1 MVESMGIAAGV
12 ARDIDKVT
20 EQLKNVN
27 NNLDDTLRGLVDAS
41 SFAWFSYGMLCMTNV
56 IYYTDKFYWYFII
69 RDDVNIL
76 AFRTWWGV
84 SEFSRVVG
92 NYALWSIGLLFWGL
106 TFIPVPEMHALF
118 AGIATLILWFD
129 MIRLFGILILK
140 SLAFIMDDYSKQY
153 KYYPYKI
160 QWGGETTSLSI
171 DFSLELSTF
180 IGQLIAYPLLQHSVK
195 QLARYRSGEAVFN
208 GDEKAP
214 DANTP
219 EEVED
224 IF

>member
-1 MVESMGIAAGV
+1 MGVAAGV
-12 ARDIDKVT
+12 ARDINKVT

-27 NNLDDTLRGLVDAS
+27 QPLDDVLRALVDANS
-41 SFAWFSYGMLCMTNV
+41 LAWFSYGMLAMTNV

-92 NYALWSIGLLFWGL
+92 NYALWAFALLFWAM
-106 TFIPVPEMHALF
+106 TFIPVPEMHQLF
-118 AGIATLILWFD
+118 AAVATAVLWID
-129 MIRLFGILILK
+129 MMRLFGILILK
-140 SLAFIMDDYSKQY
+140 CLAFILDDYSKQY

-160 QWGGETTSLSI
+160 EWGGETTSLAI

-195 QLARYRSGEAVFN
+195 QITAHRAGQKIN
-208 GDEKAP
+208 GDVAP
-214 DANTP
+214 VASVADTP
-219 EEVED
+219 GENED

>member
-1 MVESMGIAAGV
+1 MGAASGV
-12 ARDIDKVT
+12 QADLNRVT

-27 NNLDDTLRGLVDAS
+27 NSLDDTLRGLVDAG

-69 RDDVNIL
+69 RDDTNIL

-84 SEFSRVVG
+84 SEFTRVVG
-92 NYALWSIGLLFWGL
+92 NYALWSIGLLFWAG
-106 TFIPVPEMHALF
+106 TFIPIPEMHMIF
-118 AGIATLILWFD
+118 AAVATMILWMN

-140 SLAFIMDDYSKQY
+140 CLSFILDNYSTEY

-160 QWGGETTSLSI
+160 EWGGETTALSI

-180 IGQLIAYPLLQHSVK
+180 IGQLLAYPLLQHSVK
-195 QLARYRSGEAVFN
+195 QLTRYRNGEMVFN
-208 GDEKAP
+208 GEEKAP
-214 DANTP
+214 VADGP
-219 EEVED
+219 GESED

>member
-1 MVESMGIAAGV
+1 MVESMGTAAGV
-12 ARDIDKVT
+12 ARDINKVT

-27 NNLDDTLRGLVDAS
+27 NSLDDTLRGLVDAG

-92 NYALWSIGLLFWGL
+92 NYALWSIALLFWGL
-106 TFIPVPEMHALF
+106 TFIPAPEMHQLF
-118 AGIATLILWFD
+118 AAIATFVLWFD

-140 SLAFIMDDYSKQY
+140 CLAFVMDDYSKQY

-160 QWGGETTSLSI
+160 EWGGETTSLSI

-195 QLARYRSGEAVFN
+195 QLGRYRAGEMIFN
-208 GDEKAP
+208 GEEKAP
-214 DANTP
+214 LQDAP
-219 EEVED
+219 AEIED